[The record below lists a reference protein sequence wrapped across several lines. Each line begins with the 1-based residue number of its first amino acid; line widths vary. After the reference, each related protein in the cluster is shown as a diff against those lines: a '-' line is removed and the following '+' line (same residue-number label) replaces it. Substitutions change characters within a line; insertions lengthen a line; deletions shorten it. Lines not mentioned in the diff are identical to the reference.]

1 MSTEPAEPNTTPAPT
16 SATAWIQSHLTALY
30 EDIHTQDAFDR
41 AFSPACDVRVNHET
55 RGVQALREDLAARR
69 TATTHVHIAWDP
81 SVVSTNEDK
90 PDEPAIVAGA
100 LVVTRSLPFRIRV
113 GLAQRE
119 THVRFSARI
128 ERDASVQDGDQRRIT
143 SFYYTAV
150 EKTPPLHFLVPRAT
164 QVGGSDGR

>member
-1 MSTEPAEPNTTPAPT
+1 MYPRVRRCCGHRSRSHNSTEIQIIILMVIHTPPTILAIIYITSPLNYTPLRLSSLTTMSTEPAEPNTTPAPT

-41 AFSPACDVRVNHET
+41 AFSPACDVRVNHEI

-90 PDEPAIVAGA
+90 PDEV
-100 LVVTRSLPFRIRV
+100 RV
-113 GLAQRE
+113 W
-119 THVRFSARI
+119 
-128 ERDASVQDGDQRRIT
+128 DADGVNR
-143 SFYYTAV
+143 
-150 EKTPPLHFLVPRAT
+150 
-164 QVGGSDGR
+164 